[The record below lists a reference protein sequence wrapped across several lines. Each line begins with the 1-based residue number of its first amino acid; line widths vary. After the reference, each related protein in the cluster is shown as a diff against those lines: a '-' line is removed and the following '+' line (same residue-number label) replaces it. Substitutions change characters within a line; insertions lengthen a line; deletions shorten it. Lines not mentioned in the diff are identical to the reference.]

1 MTISANYAFNLSRD
15 ALIRRAMQEAQLL
28 NADKSPTGGE
38 ISMAADFL
46 NMELQ
51 ALAAEGVTLYQK
63 DLAYI
68 TLSAGTSGYNASAGD
83 EDAIDMVVGPDGFAG
98 VIRDSNDLDT
108 RVSAMSAHDY
118 LLLADK
124 SVQSDRPTHVWLDK
138 QDQLIFTFWPVPSA
152 VYSFHYQKVRLIRD
166 VDTGAV
172 TLDVARR
179 WQKYLW
185 LELASK
191 LARALSKPSELV
203 ADLRADAREAKKAA
217 LLSDREMMGGQFYV
231 APSSGGC

>member
-1 MTISANYAFNLSRD
+1 MTVSANAVFNLSRD
-15 ALIRRAMQEAQLL
+15 TLIRRAMQEAQLL

-51 ALAAEGVTLYQK
+51 SLAAEGVTLYQK
-63 DLAYI
+63 ERTTQLLVVSTASYSLAAD
-68 TLSAGTSGYNASAGD
+68 T
-83 EDAIDMVVGPDGFAG
+83 IDVAVGPDGFAG
-98 VIRDSNDLDT
+98 TIIDSNNLET
-108 RVSAMSAHDY
+108 RVSAMSGHDY

-124 SVQSDRPTHVWLDK
+124 TTESDRPTHVYVEKLET
-138 QDQLIFTFWPVPSA
+138 LALVFWPVPSA
-152 VYSFHYQKVRLIRD
+152 AYTFKYQKVRLIRD

-191 LARALSKPSELV
+191 LARALSKPGELV

-217 LLSDREMMGGQFYV
+217 LLSDREMMNGQFYV